1 MSTSATPFADA
12 APRNPAAPVSSGL
25 PTGGNDGPPND
36 GGTGNELGWL
46 ACALFGCYL
55 IVLLIALVYVLLII
69 WPEKQTV
76 DSAKF
81 LGKWAFNL
89 PPERR
94 YILVVIVAGALGSF
108 VHLATSFADF
118 VGNRRLVRSW
128 MWWYALRP
136 FIGIALAL
144 LFYFVFRGGLMTTS
158 SNTSELSVFGIAA
171 MSGLAGMFSKQVTDK
186 LREIC
191 DTAFSAVK
199 SAPPRSDGIADQS
212 EKNADAGTGK
222 EDKAD
227 AAGAGK

>member
-1 MSTSATPFADA
+1 MSTAPSTVSGAAATQKSSVPNSSEAD
-12 APRNPAAPVSSGL
+12 PGQ
-25 PTGGNDGPPND
+25 TDGPPDD
-36 GGTGNELGWL
+36 GGAGNELGFL
-46 ACALFGCYL
+46 ACTAFGCYL
-55 IVLLIALVYVLLII
+55 IILLITLVYVLLKI
-69 WPEKQTV
+69 WPEKQVV
-76 DSAKF
+76 DSATF
-81 LGKWAFNL
+81 FGKWIVDL
-89 PPERR
+89 LPERR
-94 YILVVIVAGALGSF
+94 YILIVIVAGALGSF

-158 SNTSELSVFGIAA
+158 STTTELSVFGIAA

-199 SAPPRSDGIADQS
+199 SAPRRSDGIADKP
-212 EKNADAGTGK
+212 ENEDEADEGK
-222 EDKAD
+222 FEAA
-227 AAGAGK
+227 AAGR